1 MSKSSQKGKPHPKIP
16 AKKELTRTPKTKNGK
31 SVTGPDY
38 TNWVAAAVILLITA
52 IVFLPSL
59 SLKFVNWD
67 DPQNILENETLK
79 IFAYQW
85 DWKAV
90 KAIFSTDVIGN
101 YNPLPIFTFAIEKY
115 FFAPDPVLNPFIFHF
130 NNLWMHLICT
140 LLVYIIFI
148 QLEIGLIP
156 SAIAALLFGI
166 HPMRVESVAWIT
178 ERKDVLY
185 SMFFLGALS
194 SYISFLKT
202 TAGKTKW
209 YLLTIALSILALF
222 SKVQAVTLPLTMVAV
237 DFYMNRRWLSIK
249 ILVMEKL
256 PWWILSL
263 LFGLINIYFLK
274 GEKSLNFENATIN
287 YTFIDRLAVG
297 AYSYAV
303 YIIKWLIPFQL
314 SPLYPYPPKLPV
326 MAYVCLG
333 IVPILLILFLVW
345 AFKKKQ
351 TTLLFGWAF
360 FTFNVMFLLQI
371 VGAGQGFL
379 ADRFTYIAYIGL
391 FFISVK
397 GYDWFISQKPAFKF
411 YTQGAIVLYF
421 IALAFLSFRQ
431 IPVWQN
437 GGTLWEHVKKIYP
450 NSPLAWKQAAVYYRD
465 EEKDFNKA
473 VLNFNE
479 AIRLQPTDA
488 YVYNGLAKVYLDKVN
503 ATPAQDA
510 ALSNQRNELLQLALQ
525 SYLTAIKN
533 DSIAG
538 QSDKKVTGEMIVNL
552 GVAYAMAGNLEKAMY
567 YLTRGLE
574 AYPDNANGYL
584 NRGLIYYMTGQYE
597 SCQKEHI
604 SYFRLNPYNA
614 DVYHEE
620 GLCNIALGHYKE
632 ALAAFDKA
640 ISLKNTQPMY
650 YIGRSTAYRNLGN
663 KEAAIRDA
671 RQAQQLGAQVPPE
684 YLQ

>member
-38 TNWVAAAVILLITA
+38 RNWVAAAVILLITA

-249 ILVMEKL
+249 ILVME
-256 PWWILSL
+256 SL
-263 LFGLINIYFLK
+263 RGDLI
-274 GEKSLNFENATIN
+274 A
-287 YTFIDRLAVG
+287 
-297 AYSYAV
+297 
-303 YIIKWLIPFQL
+303 
-314 SPLYPYPPKLPV
+314 PV
-326 MAYVCLG
+326 
-333 IVPILLILFLVW
+333 
-345 AFKKKQ
+345 
-351 TTLLFGWAF
+351 
-360 FTFNVMFLLQI
+360 
-371 VGAGQGFL
+371 
-379 ADRFTYIAYIGL
+379 RF
-391 FFISVK
+391 
-397 GYDWFISQKPAFKF
+397 D
-411 YTQGAIVLYF
+411 
-421 IALAFLSFRQ
+421 
-431 IPVWQN
+431 
-437 GGTLWEHVKKIYP
+437 
-450 NSPLAWKQAAVYYRD
+450 
-465 EEKDFNKA
+465 
-473 VLNFNE
+473 
-479 AIRLQPTDA
+479 
-488 YVYNGLAKVYLDKVN
+488 
-503 ATPAQDA
+503 
-510 ALSNQRNELLQLALQ
+510 
-525 SYLTAIKN
+525 
-533 DSIAG
+533 
-538 QSDKKVTGEMIVNL
+538 
-552 GVAYAMAGNLEKAMY
+552 
-567 YLTRGLE
+567 
-574 AYPDNANGYL
+574 
-584 NRGLIYYMTGQYE
+584 
-597 SCQKEHI
+597 
-604 SYFRLNPYNA
+604 
-614 DVYHEE
+614 
-620 GLCNIALGHYKE
+620 
-632 ALAAFDKA
+632 
-640 ISLKNTQPMY
+640 
-650 YIGRSTAYRNLGN
+650 
-663 KEAAIRDA
+663 
-671 RQAQQLGAQVPPE
+671 
-684 YLQ
+684 